1 MLTNIITLFFL
12 IFLNQLRNFKC
23 SKSSIENCEEFEIIN
38 DEEFCTKCK
47 DKHFPFFNNLYCFPC
62 DNELYGQI
70 GCGGNC
76 DSSRYKEERIVY
88 CNPNECKEGY
98 DYLNGLCINCTKQ
111 QPGCK
116 TCNIT
121 ENINNNG
128 QKDYYYECIECLSN
142 EYILDEKK
150 CKKCSTENCIQCHY
164 NDFDLEN
171 KECDKC
177 YEDYYWSNYT
187 KTCKKCSKIN
197 INNGYCQICSDNEPI
212 DYNSLNCFCNYYY
225 GFNQNKSCL
234 ECGENCLHCN
244 ISLENNIECTSCHTN
259 SALHE
264 KNKNCL
270 KCSPGCDNCL
280 IVYDKETACR
290 KCYYDNFLKDYNNC
304 IECLPEMILVF
315 MMKMINVYAHPVMPL
330 VLFLQMENVYT
341 VWMDVINVF

>member
-1 MLTNIITLFFL
+1 M
-12 IFLNQLRNFKC
+12 
-23 SKSSIENCEEFEIIN
+23 
-38 DEEFCTKCK
+38 
-47 DKHFPFFNNLYCFPC
+47 
-62 DNELYGQI
+62 
-70 GCGGNC
+70 
-76 DSSRYKEERIVY
+76 
-88 CNPNECKEGY
+88 
-98 DYLNGLCINCTKQ
+98 
-111 QPGCK
+111 
-116 TCNIT
+116 
-121 ENINNNG
+121 
-128 QKDYYYECIECLSN
+128 
-142 EYILDEKK
+142 
-150 CKKCSTENCIQCHY
+150 ENCIQCHY

-177 YEDYYWSNYT
+177 YEDYYWLNYT

-212 DYNSLNCFCNYYY
+212 DYNSLNCFCDYYY

-330 VLFLQMENVYT
+330 VLFLQMENVYS
-341 VWMDVINVF
+341 VWMDVINAF